1 MGIEDSLLDTQK
13 QIKAL
18 VDSLTYATSA
28 VVDLTRKIDDLSS
41 TTVGKDVTTV
51 KKPKESEIA
60 IENAA
65 RDAVSKV
72 EEEDE
77 KPRARRKRSGKISR
91 EEISPKPRSYK
102 DEIEEPAEK
111 PARSIK
117 PKYTAKAFVDKI
129 ARYIKSLGTLAK
141 TDPAAIQAADM
152 VDYFK
157 KLLEVGTLRDTTD
170 VNKRLQDAC
179 ERLDIM
185 MDAIEANK
193 DPFKAVKKAL
203 TGSVDEFDDESDDES
218 DDAPF
223 TTTIDL

>member
-28 VVDLTRKIDDLSS
+28 IVDLTRKIDDLSS
-41 TTVGKDVTTV
+41 TTVGKDATNA

-65 RDAVSKV
+65 RDAVSKS
-72 EEEDE
+72 EEEGRQ
-77 KPRARRKRSGKISR
+77 PRARIRRSRKISR
-91 EEISPKPRSYK
+91 EEISPKSRSYK
-102 DEIEEPAEK
+102 DEAEEPAEK
-111 PARSIK
+111 PARSAK
-117 PKYTAKAFVDKI
+117 PKRTAQAFVDRI
-129 ARYIKSLGTLAK
+129 AGYLEDLGPLAK
-141 TDPAAIQAADM
+141 TDPDAIQAAKM

-157 KLLEVGTLRDTTD
+157 KLLKVDTLRHTTD
-170 VNKRLQDAC
+170 VNKRLQDAH

-193 DPFKAVKKAL
+193 DPFKAVEEAL
-203 TGSVDEFDDESDDES
+203 TGSVDEPDDESKEQTH
-218 DDAPF
+218 A
-223 TTTIDL
+223 TIEL